1 MAARKKKPLSARL
14 DDIAKSNWD
23 SILRDVDK
31 REVPVELLDNVIIN
45 FVDGTQVIVDIQE
58 MLAEGMD
65 PGQIELR
72 LNARLVSLDNVIKDV
87 DFHIVRDRIISTIS
101 MTTERLL
108 KRVG

>member
-1 MAARKKKPLSARL
+1 MAARKKKQHPALL
-14 DDIAKSNWD
+14 DDIGKSNWD
-23 SILRDVDK
+23 SIFRDVDK

-45 FVDGTQVIVDIQE
+45 FIDGTQVIVDVQE

-65 PGQIELR
+65 PGQIELK

-101 MTTERLL
+101 LTTQRLL